1 MNTSLYRYLSLAI
14 ITIICSCLQAQEKGL
29 TLNTQEYL
37 EMQGLNVMLA
47 HDYYPEG
54 HQGGVGI
61 IQNGLRTATNGDI
74 RLEPTPGQWQPIP
87 KPGKRMIDK
96 EKQEISVR
104 MQYPDEAR
112 NRKGFNPIEYP
123 DLHIAYIIRVVP
135 EGKSFR
141 IIVDFEEALPA
152 EWVGRVGF
160 NLELFPGNLFGKS
173 YLIGDKSGIFPRQYN
188 DGGTRTAN
196 PSAEVLPM
204 GKGNMLSIAPESE
217 QLGMLIQSATGQPV
231 ELFDGRALHSNGWFV
246 VRSLVPA
253 GATKNAINWLVTPS
267 VQHDWMSQPVIQY
280 SQAGYHP
287 GQKKIAVIELDR
299 KDKTRYQASLHKI
312 KPGGGMEKVLETK
325 PVEWGDFLR
334 YHYLQFDFSSIKEPG
349 VYILKYG
356 KTESGPVRIDAGV
369 YHQDVWQPT
378 LFYFLPIQ
386 MCHMRVEDRYKV
398 WHGLCHADDAL
409 MAPVSLNHFD
419 GYLQGPSTLCKYQ
432 PGEHVPGLDHGGWH
446 DAGDYDLRIESQAET
461 VLGLAQAYELFQVKE
476 DNTTIDQTSRVARL
490 NVPDGKP
497 DILQQVE
504 HGCLTIVG
512 GYRSLG
518 RLYRGIICPTLQQ
531 YVMLGDPVN
540 NTDNMVNH
548 PAVPDDNRVF
558 TEDNPGR
565 ELNTAGCLAA
575 ASRVMKGFND
585 TLSLQCLQIAEE
597 LWVKTKERFPLQRLS
612 AAVQLLKTT
621 GKKEYADWILSQ
633 KDLLVKQARRTAG
646 DAGQVLQQLNDPEF
660 TTAMRSAVKAYRS
673 EIDSLQKI
681 NPYGVPYKPDIWG
694 AGWNI
699 QGFGVDQYF
708 LHTSYPDIFP
718 DTWMLQSL
726 SFILGCHPGPNN
738 ASFASG
744 VGSNSVLVA
753 YGYNRDEW
761 SYLPG
766 GIVSGTALIRPDY
779 PELLEWPFLWQQ
791 TEYVLGGG
799 TTDYLLLVLAADK
812 LLNQ

>member
-1 MNTSLYRYLSLAI
+1 MRHTFLNFLFLLALLLLPFSI
-14 ITIICSCLQAQEKGL
+14 GAQQKGL
-29 TLNTQEYL
+29 ALNALEYL

-61 IQNGLRTATNGDI
+61 IQNGIRTATNGDI

-87 KPGKRMIDK
+87 KPGKRMIDRA
-96 EKQEISVR
+96 KQEISVR
-104 MQYPDEAR
+104 MEYPDDSR

-123 DLHIAYIIRVVP
+123 DLRFAYVIRIFP

-141 IIVDFEEALPA
+141 IVVDFEQPLPA
-152 EWVGRVGF
+152 EWVGKVGF

-173 YLIGDKSGIFPRQYN
+173 YQTGERTGIFPRQYN
-188 DGGTRTAN
+188 DAGNRTAG
-196 PSAEVLPM
+196 EVVPM
-204 GKGNMLSIAPESE
+204 GTGAMLSIAPESE
-217 QLGMLIQSATGQPV
+217 KLGMLIQTGNNQPI
-231 ELFDGRALHSNGWFV
+231 ELYDGRVLHSNGWFV
-246 VRSLVPA
+246 VRSLVAA
-253 GATKNAINWLVTPS
+253 GATKNAVNWLVTPR
-267 VQHDWMSQPVIQY
+267 VKEDWMYKPVIQY

-287 GQKKIAVIELDR
+287 AQKKTAIIEIDR
-299 KDKTRYQASLHKI
+299 SDKERSKVTLYKI
-312 KPGGGMEKVLETK
+312 KPEGVAEKVMESN
-325 PVEWGDFLR
+325 PSEWGDFLR

-349 VYILKYG
+349 IYTLKYG
-356 KTESGPVRIDAGV
+356 RSESGPFRIDAGV

-386 MCHMRVEDRYKV
+386 MCHMRIEDRYKV

-409 MAPVSLNHFD
+409 MAPVNQNHFD

-432 PGEHVPGLDHGGWH
+432 PGEHVPGLDRGGWH

-461 VLGLAQAYELFQVKE
+461 VLGLSQAYELFQVKE
-476 DNTTIDQTSRVARL
+476 DNTLIDQTTRVAKL

-504 HGCLTIVG
+504 HGCLSIVG
-512 GYRSLG
+512 GYRSMG
-518 RLYRGIICPTLQQ
+518 RLYRGIICPSLQQ
-531 YVMLGDPVN
+531 YVMLGDPAN
-540 NTDNMVNH
+540 NTDNQVNS
-548 PAVPDDNRVF
+548 PAMPDDNRVY

-597 LWVKTKERFPLQRLS
+597 LWGKTKERFPLQRLS

-633 KDLLVKQARRTAG
+633 KELMVKQARRTAG
-646 DAGQVLQQLNDPEF
+646 EVGQVLAQLNDTAF
-660 TTAMRSAVKAYRS
+660 TRTMHTAVKEYRR
-673 EIDSLQKI
+673 EIDSLQQI

-708 LHTSYPDIFP
+708 LHSSYPDIFP
-718 DTWMLQSL
+718 DTWMLQAL
-726 SFILGCHPGPNN
+726 NFILGCHPGLNN

-744 VGSNSVLVA
+744 VGSKSTLVA

-761 SYLPG
+761 SYIPG
-766 GIVSGTALIRPDY
+766 GIVSGTALIRPDF

-799 TTDYLLLVLAADK
+799 TTDYLLLVLAADR
-812 LLNQ
+812 LLNK